1 MHFWQG
7 EGVIL
12 TMMTMVKSTTT
23 TTKTTTVNEY
33 TDIDTNGKDNNDL
46 IF

>member
-1 MHFWQG
+1 MHSWQG

-12 TMMTMVKSTTT
+12 TMMTMVKSTTKT
-23 TTKTTTVNEY
+23 TTMTTVNEDN
-33 TDIDTNGKDNNDL
+33 DIDTNGEDNNDL